1 MADTQKNKHIVSE
14 RSLTDRDFFKVAQCE
29 CKQNL
34 ADWSLYACFWG
45 TAPEIFLGYLA
56 HVWGGEGKVPGRK
69 SLTTVL
75 EIGPA
80 RSSGLVDRRSLICA
94 GGKSESD
101 PGSVPEEGE
110 NATRFGLGP
119 KAPAARHKKTGPPCT
134 GAPFQGQSK
143 GLRLHRVP
151 KFLLFP
157 DRHDSQKA
165 HAGSEQKPG

>member
-34 ADWSLYACFWG
+34 DDWSLYACFWG

-69 SLTTVL
+69 SLATVL

-80 RSSGLVDRRSLICA
+80 HPSGLVDGRSLICA
-94 GGKSESD
+94 GGKSG
-101 PGSVPEEGE
+101 PGQPLSGLLPE
-110 NATRFGLGP
+110 NPVRFP
-119 KAPAARHKKTGPPCT
+119 
-134 GAPFQGQSK
+134 GASGVWRGCF
-143 GLRLHRVP
+143 
-151 KFLLFP
+151 
-157 DRHDSQKA
+157 
-165 HAGSEQKPG
+165 